1 MIRYQKSKRLMI
13 SWKKNGIVVFE
24 TGNFGDVKEEY
35 YRFVTKFQYPDHL
48 FFFSENN
55 LKELLKLTGF
65 EFVEIYR
72 YSILPQLMI
81 NKMLEKVINFVKSKT
96 KTKKIDKH
104 SRVLSYNISNSNISR
119 FSFKQSI
126 KNAYNFFFYLIRYK
140 IGYVMPKK
148 GRLQTVIVIARKRK
162 WYVA

>member
-1 MIRYQKSKRLMI
+1 
-13 SWKKNGIVVFE
+13 
-24 TGNFGDVKEEY
+24 
-35 YRFVTKFQYPDHL
+35 
-48 FFFSENN
+48 
-55 LKELLKLTGF
+55 
-65 EFVEIYR
+65 
-72 YSILPQLMI
+72 
-81 NKMLEKVINFVKSKT
+81 MLEKVINFVKSKT

-162 WYVA
+162 